1 MIIETQENE
10 KVEIVIHRHWA
21 AIINLFAFV
30 FLMAILPIFLFFIMQ
45 NYLLISVGAMNLFI
59 IGSSIYYM
67 FTFNML
73 FIGWLDYYLD
83 SAVITNER
91 IIDIDQNG
99 LFNRTVSELHF
110 SKVQDATGT
119 QKGIIQSFLDF
130 GDVQVQS
137 AGTQKEFI
145 LDKVPHPYKLS
156 KLIIDLQQQE
166 LNKLRTDNHD
176 AAARDESDGI

>member
-1 MIIETQENE
+1 MLIETQQNE

-21 AIINLFAFV
+21 AIVNLFAFV
-30 FLMAILPIFLFFIMQ
+30 LLMAVLPIFLFFIMQ

-59 IGSSIYYM
+59 VGSSIYYM
-67 FTFNML
+67 FVVNML

-110 SKVQDATGT
+110 SKIQDATGT
-119 QKGIIQSFLDF
+119 QKGVIQSMLDF

-176 AAARDESDGI
+176 AAVRDEADGI